1 MSREALLPGL
11 DVSRETADLLRRYAE
26 RLLHWTQRI
35 NLIAPA
41 TATEL
46 WDRHILDSAQ
56 LFPLAQGRIWADL
69 GAGGGLPGL
78 VLAILATELAPE
90 RQHILIE
97 SDKRKA
103 AFLLQTVRELG
114 LRCDIRIA
122 RVESSPPAD
131 AQVVTARALAPLD
144 ALLPLVARHLAPGG
158 VTLLPKGRSWATEVA
173 AARMD
178 WNFTLQDHPSH
189 TSGDARILCLSDL
202 KRRTDP

>member
-1 MSREALLPGL
+1 MSREVLLPGL

-26 RLLHWTQRI
+26 RLLQWTQRI
-35 NLIAPA
+35 NLIAPG
-41 TATEL
+41 TETEL

-78 VLAILATELAPE
+78 VLAILATEHAPE

-103 AFLLQTVRELG
+103 AFLMQTAREFG
-114 LRCDIRIA
+114 LNCVIRTA
-122 RVESSPPAD
+122 RAESAPPSQ
-131 AQVVTARALAPLD
+131 AQVVTARALAPLE
-144 ALLPLVARHLAPGG
+144 ALLPLVARHLAEGG
-158 VTLLPKGRSWATEVA
+158 VALLPKGRAWATEVA
-173 AARMD
+173 AARAGWD
-178 WNFTLQDHPSH
+178 FALQDHPSH
-189 TSGDARILCLSDL
+189 TSAEARILCLSDL